1 MTDQEIERIY
11 LRHRTPFKAWAVKQ
25 FSLRDE
31 EALDVYQEA
40 IVTFV
45 RNVRNGKYDPTSCE
59 PSTYLFAIGRNLA
72 LKAIRAQRNNGGNNV
87 LEVPEPVQIPEY
99 ERLTDEL
106 HAKDVL
112 ARGMEHLSE
121 KEREILRLYYFEE
134 RSMAD
139 IAGIMGY
146 NNSDVAKKMKYMS
159 FRKLAALITK
169 TMAPRRTADV
179 E

>member
-1 MTDQEIERIY
+1 M
-11 LRHRTPFKAWAVKQ
+11 V
-25 FSLRDE
+25 RDGD
-31 EALDVYQEA
+31 LSSQ
-40 IVTFV
+40 
-45 RNVRNGKYDPTSCE
+45 RSG
-59 PSTYLFAIGRNLA
+59 
-72 LKAIRAQRNNGGNNV
+72 RNNGGNNV